1 MGLRN
6 RPDAEVHAQ
15 HLGEQVAHLA
25 LGEVVARAQRAQRAD
40 ARQGSRA
47 DLAARHAC
55 GQIALSDFAAARA
68 PPAVEAVLVDVGLDG
83 GDVEDLVAQ
92 RLARD
97 RHGGAA
103 LAYRGRQALDDGVDA
118 GFIDRWTKAA
128 LVALLGAP
136 AAFAGAALGAVTDAT
151 GAGAI
156 GGRRLGRIARIQP

>member
-15 HLGEQVAHLA
+15 HLGQQITHLA
-25 LGEVVARAQRAQRAD
+25 LGEVVARAQRAD

-68 PPAVEAVLVDVGLDG
+68 PPAVEAVLVDLCLHGRN
-83 GDVEDLVAQ
+83 VEDLVAQ
-92 RLARD
+92 GLAGHLHRC
-97 RHGGAA
+97 AA
-103 LAYRGRQALDDGVDA
+103 ITYRGWQAVNDPINP